1 MAHFIIFISQTL
13 QVWANFSRKHRDARV
28 CYYKSKTNRDIN
40 DKFTSLMDFGQ
51 LNQNMSTQ
59 IFHLC

>member
-1 MAHFIIFISQTL
+1 MAHFIILNLQTL

-51 LNQNMSTQ
+51 LNQNMST
-59 IFHLC
+59 

>member
-13 QVWANFSRKHRDARV
+13 QVWGNFSRKHRDAHI
-28 CYYKSKTNRDIN
+28 CYYKSKTNKDIN
-40 DKFTSLMDFGQ
+40 EKFTSLMDFGQ
-51 LNQNMSTQ
+51 PNRNMLTE